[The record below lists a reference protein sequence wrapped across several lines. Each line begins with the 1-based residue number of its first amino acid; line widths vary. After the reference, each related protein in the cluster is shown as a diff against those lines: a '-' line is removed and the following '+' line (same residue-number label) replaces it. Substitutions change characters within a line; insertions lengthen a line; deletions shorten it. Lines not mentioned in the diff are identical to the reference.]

1 MTRLQRLWLRW
12 ICRRLDTC
20 QVDWMH
26 ETRFGIRQCTHCE
39 RPMPE
44 SRSIVGNLFADN
56 GD

>member
-26 ETRFGIRQCTHCE
+26 ETQFGIRQCTHCE

-44 SRSIVGNLFADN
+44 PRSIVGNLFADN